1 MPHSVKLS
9 CQCDTEL
16 INCGFGCMRSCRG
29 CVTGTGRPGTL
40 SNGVVS
46 VPGEFGGTILALNWQ
61 TLDQRQKQIQNVVRV
76 PSSEYTMNKGA
87 VNAAEGYTASPNL
100 PQIPWN
106 QSSDRFYPAG
116 SQLGTN
122 VNVSTRGNSTLRSI
136 TRLRPNASSAPSNKN
151 AQGVDIKHNSYARY
165 LNRLKGK
172 GPLKA
177 QQNAFIL
184 PNGYG
189 IPASRP
195 EALKG
200 AKNAKFSIIAGCRCD
215 T

>member
-1 MPHSVKLS
+1 MPHSVKLA
-9 CQCDTEL
+9 CQCDSEL

-46 VPGEFGGTILALNWQ
+46 VPGEYGGTILALNWQ

-76 PSSEYTMNKGA
+76 PEFGVYDEQGRTQRSRGLYPE
-87 VNAAEGYTASPNL
+87 PNL

-122 VNVSTRGNSTLRSI
+122 VNVSTRGNSTIRSI

-195 EALKG
+195 EAQKG
-200 AKNAKFSIIAGCRCD
+200 AKNTKFSIVAGCRCD
-215 T
+215 A